1 MISALH
7 IESPRFDIS
16 HQPSRNFCS
25 SSRLRR
31 ISQDFGIRG
40 IGGRRGRVGMSNAP
54 AIPFHAGPELSRAI
68 NRTDFFRLLKSA
80 AQHYNFDN
88 FALARISEASAPFSE
103 RDIVIT
109 NVAER

>member
-1 MISALH
+1 M
-7 IESPRFDIS
+7 
-16 HQPSRNFCS
+16 N
-25 SSRLRR
+25 
-31 ISQDFGIRG
+31 
-40 IGGRRGRVGMSNAP
+40 NAQ

-88 FALARISEASAPFSE
+88 FALARISEASAPFGE

-109 NVAER
+109 NVAERRVGLFITTLKEALAPSGRRPPSSWQRRSMAETYSRQIIRPILFSTSS